1 MGLFGAI
8 KTFVVG
14 KSDEAAEAIED
25 KNRVMFAQQDMKEM
39 EEQLRNSQQNYGK
52 MKAQV
57 MGINRDITAK
67 EDEKE
72 GWIDKAKALKE
83 QGKEDLALQC
93 AQKSVD
99 IGGEL
104 DALQSQK
111 KLVEGHLTQQES
123 NVSKLKSAIDQA
135 KRQLQTMKT
144 MEQVSKSTES
154 LLDVNQT
161 GVNNALSKFEARN
174 KKAQL
179 ELDEKTAQLESQT
192 AGDLDSEVTKALG
205 DNNAAAKDLLS
216 SL

>member
-14 KSDEAAEAIED
+14 KSDQAAEAIED
-25 KNRVMFAQQDMKEM
+25 KNRVMFAEQDMKEM
-39 EEQLRNSQQNYGK
+39 EEQLRNSQQNFGK

-57 MGINRDITAK
+57 MGIDRDITAK
-67 EDEKE
+67 TAEKE
-72 GWIDKAKALKE
+72 SWLEKAKSLKA
-83 QGKEDLALQC
+83 QGKDELALQC

-99 IGGEL
+99 IDAEL

-111 KLVEGHLTQQES
+111 KLVEGHLSQQEN
-123 NVSKLKSAIDQA
+123 NVAKLRSAIDQG

-154 LLDVNQT
+154 LLDVNQS

-174 KKAQL
+174 RKAQL
-179 ELDEKTAQLESQT
+179 ELDEKTALLESQT
-192 AGDLDSEVTKALG
+192 AGDLSAEVDIALG
-205 DNNAAAKDLLS
+205 GDNKAKDLLN